1 VRRWSSTAALALAFC
16 GCGGE
21 ASLPPQG
28 QILLF
33 IDTDAPLSA
42 APGRALDPSQPPSLF
57 DRLRVEVRRV
67 DAAEGA
73 PPLARRDFPL
83 HRGAFDAGPV
93 SVGIVP
99 EAPQGGLLARARLY
113 RSVNVR
119 AGEIAVTS
127 TVDVTQLLPEVGR
140 DGVVK
145 AELLLHVDDTGQPQV
160 LDGVAEEPVIKQQS
174 LVGTWPPAAV
184 APCPEPPA
192 EEEAC
197 VPGGAFWMGDPDLRD
212 DTEVADADREHLV
225 VVSPFFIDTHEV
237 TVGELRAHA
246 TELRR
251 AGVPLPP
258 EWSGSNAGI
267 SDDDY
272 STYTPGPS
280 SNDPADVQAT
290 LPVDAVAW
298 QTAQAYCHALGKELP
313 SEVMYEFLASG
324 RGLEN
329 KFVWGNDE
337 PSSDEAGCQDVVAG
351 RAGFGPYVTFDGA
364 CRPSDSIGG
373 PLAAGG
379 GKRDQI
385 ELDAVLVSDLAGN
398 LSEWM
403 LDWFTGEDD
412 SVWATPG
419 VLRDP
424 VELDA
429 ELSKDRHTVRGG
441 SWRSRYVQLR
451 AAARVGRDPRAEN
464 RSVGFRC
471 ARRPWAN

>member
-1 VRRWSSTAALALAFC
+1 MRRSPLLALVMALAA
-16 GCGGE
+16 CGGE

-33 IDTDAPLSA
+33 VDTDAPLPA
-42 APGRALDPSQPPSLF
+42 APGSSLEPSQPPALF
-57 DRLRVEVRRV
+57 DRLRIEVRGL
-67 DAAEGA
+67 AERDDA

-83 HRGAFDAGPV
+83 HRGSFAKGPV

-99 EAPQGGLLARARLY
+99 ESQEDGLWARVRLY

-119 AGEIAVTS
+119 GGEIAVS
-127 TVDVTQLLPEVGR
+127 SSVDVTQPLPEVER
-140 DGVVK
+140 DGIVK
-145 AELLLHVDDTGQPQV
+145 VLVQLHVDDAGQPRQ
-160 LDGVAEEPVIKQQS
+160 LDTAAAAEPVPQQS
-174 LVGTWPPAAV
+174 AVGTWPGATVLPCSEAARDG
-184 APCPEPPA
+184 
-192 EEEAC
+192 EAC
-197 VPGGAFWMGDPDLRD
+197 VPGGAFWMGDPELRD
-212 DTEVADADREHLV
+212 DTEVADADRERLV
-225 VVSPFFIDTHEV
+225 VVSPFFIDAHEV
-237 TVGELRAHA
+237 TVGELRERSA
-246 TELRR
+246 ELRS
-251 AGVPLPP
+251 AGAPLPP
-258 EWSGSNAGI
+258 EWSGSGAGI

-290 LPVDAVAW
+290 LPVDAIAW

-337 PSSDEAGCQDVVAG
+337 PTCEDAVSG

-373 PLAAGG
+373 PLAEGG
-379 GKRDQI
+379 GKRDRI
-385 ELDAVLVSDLAGN
+385 ELDGVPVTDLAGN

-403 LDWFTGEDD
+403 LDWFTGEDEG
-412 SVWATPG
+412 VWATPG

-424 VELDA
+424 VELDT
-429 ELSKDRHTVRGG
+429 ELSGGRHTVRGG

-451 AAARVGRDPRAEN
+451 AAARVGRDPAAEN

-471 ARRPWAN
+471 ARRP